1 VSINQFINRY
11 YIEQYFLA
19 CAVDCC
25 NVQDVS
31 KTRCIFEFLCPPDME
46 ITIINKSY
54 GNGEQLCGWE
64 VLYAFKAETKRQCNV
79 EDAKNTFSR
88 VNEGF

>member
-1 VSINQFINRY
+1 
-11 YIEQYFLA
+11 
-19 CAVDCC
+19 
-25 NVQDVS
+25 
-31 KTRCIFEFLCPPDME
+31 ME